1 MTKNP
6 NGVNLYFRPKFSRL
20 STNFQRVFILIV
32 ALLSFL
38 PFLGNVNLFDW
49 DEINFA
55 EAAREMIVSGSYS
68 TVTIDFKPFWE
79 KPPLFFWMQ
88 VLSMKLFGINEFAA
102 RFPNG
107 IAGVLTLLSFF
118 EVGNK
123 LKGKPFGLIWS
134 LLYLCSVLPHLYFKS
149 GIIDP
154 WFNLFIFWGVL
165 STYFYLNNRNGKW
178 LFVSGLLIGLAI
190 LTKGPVAL
198 LIYGLTALVYFVI
211 KKFKGFP
218 SFSHILLFFVG
229 LITFGG
235 IWILTETLQGRF
247 YIIQEFFEYQIR
259 LLQTQDAGH
268 GGPIY
273 YHFLILLFGC
283 FPLSAFALPVLVR
296 KSNSQ
301 NELFGF
307 VMKILFWV
315 VLILFSLVKTKIVHY
330 SSLCYFPL
338 SFLAAIGAIEFTTSL
353 KSKFYKVNIIA
364 LSTFWIIALFALAFI
379 GNNLDFLIENFTIKD
394 KFVVDAINYPTPFSS
409 FDYLPSVLL
418 LIGLLLFII
427 YKENIRKL
435 TITLSFSYFAFMLCF
450 ALVVPKIER
459 FSQGGATDFYQKH
472 IGDVVYP
479 LGFKSYAH
487 LFYTQKPKFSDENL
501 HDVSSALS
509 NKFDF
514 PVYFITKVQK
524 AKNIELKHPE
534 LEKISSD
541 RGFVFYVKKPSK

>member
-1 MTKNP
+1 M
-6 NGVNLYFRPKFSRL
+6 
-20 STNFQRVFILIV
+20 

-38 PFLGNVNLFDW
+38 PFLGFVNLFDW

-55 EAAREMIVSGSYS
+55 EAAREMIVLGNYS

-79 KPPLFFWMQ
+79 KPPLFFWLQ
-88 VLSMKLFGINEFAA
+88 VLSMKLFGINEFGA
-102 RFPNG
+102 RFPNA
-107 IAGVLTLLSFF
+107 IAGVFTLLTFF
-118 EVGNK
+118 EVGNN

-165 STYFYLNNRNGKW
+165 STFFYLNNRNGKL
-178 LFVSGLLIGLAI
+178 LFVSGLFIGLAI

-198 LIYGLTALVYFVI
+198 LIYGLTALVYFSL
-211 KKFKGFP
+211 KKFKEFP
-218 SFSHILLFFVG
+218 PFTHILLFLAG
-229 LITFGG
+229 LISFGG
-235 IWILTETLQGRF
+235 IWIITETIQGRL

-268 GGPIY
+268 GGPFY
-273 YHFLILLFGC
+273 YHFLILLLGC
-283 FPLSAFALPVLVR
+283 FPLSAFALPVLAA

-301 NELFGF
+301 KELFGF

-353 KSKFYKVNIIA
+353 KDKFYKVNIIA
-364 LSTFWIIALFALAFI
+364 LSTFWIIALFALAFV
-379 GNNLDFLIENFTIKD
+379 GNNLDFLIENFDIKD
-394 KFVVDAINYPTPFSS
+394 KFVVDAINYTTPFNS

-418 LIGLLLFII
+418 LIGLLLFLI

-459 FSQGGATDFYQKH
+459 FSQGGATDFYQNH

-479 LGFKSYAH
+479 IGFKSYAH
-487 LFYTQKPKFSDENL
+487 LFYTQKPKFTDENL

-509 NKFDF
+509 NNFDF
-514 PVYFITKVQK
+514 PIYFITKVQK
-524 AKNIELKHPE
+524 AKKIELNHPE
-534 LEKISSD
+534 FEKISSD
-541 RGFVFYVKKPSK
+541 RGFIFYVKKPSK

>member
-1 MTKNP
+1 M
-6 NGVNLYFRPKFSRL
+6 
-20 STNFQRVFILIV
+20 
-32 ALLSFL
+32 
-38 PFLGNVNLFDW
+38 
-49 DEINFA
+49 
-55 EAAREMIVSGSYS
+55 
-68 TVTIDFKPFWE
+68 
-79 KPPLFFWMQ
+79 
-88 VLSMKLFGINEFAA
+88 
-102 RFPNG
+102 
-107 IAGVLTLLSFF
+107 
-118 EVGNK
+118 
-123 LKGKPFGLIWS
+123 
-134 LLYLCSVLPHLYFKS
+134 
-149 GIIDP
+149 
-154 WFNLFIFWGVL
+154 
-165 STYFYLNNRNGKW
+165 
-178 LFVSGLLIGLAI
+178 
-190 LTKGPVAL
+190 
-198 LIYGLTALVYFVI
+198 
-211 KKFKGFP
+211 
-218 SFSHILLFFVG
+218 
-229 LITFGG
+229 
-235 IWILTETLQGRF
+235 
-247 YIIQEFFEYQIR
+247 
-259 LLQTQDAGH
+259 
-268 GGPIY
+268 
-273 YHFLILLFGC
+273 
-283 FPLSAFALPVLVR
+283 
-296 KSNSQ
+296 
-301 NELFGF
+301 
-307 VMKILFWV
+307 
-315 VLILFSLVKTKIVHY
+315 VKTKIVHY